1 MSDLESVEQRVR
13 VLEKHNRSLRW
24 TVILTLFLSILG
36 LMWGRLWPRNG
47 TIEARSFVVV
57 DPAGKPRGSLAF
69 DASGVGLNLQDE
81 RGHWRTG
88 LLVDNSG
95 RPALF
100 LFDTAAQPVV
110 TLNLQ
115 RGGSPFLRMR
125 SPEDEATFTTRLG
138 AGNSQGLFLSRGAD
152 TVQLKLPPASVRP

>member
-1 MSDLESVEQRVR
+1 VSEQDPIEQRVL

-24 TVILTLFLSILG
+24 MVILTFFLSILG
-36 LMWGRLWPRNG
+36 LIWGRLWPANG
-47 TIEARSFVVV
+47 VIEARSFVVV
-57 DPAGKPRGSLAF
+57 DAMGKPRGSLAF

-115 RGGSPFLRMR
+115 RNGSPVFRLR
-125 SPEDEATFTTRLG
+125 SPENEATVQARLG
-138 AGNSQGLFLSRGAD
+138 ANGPQGIFVVRGQD
-152 TVQLKLPPASVRP
+152 TASVALPGK

>member
-1 MSDLESVEQRVR
+1 MSEFEGIEARVR

-24 TVILTLFLSILG
+24 TVILTLCLSILG
-36 LMWGRLWPRNG
+36 LMWGRIWPANG
-47 TIEARSFVVV
+47 VVEARSFVVV
-57 DPAGKPRGSLAF
+57 DPAGKPRGSFAF
-69 DASGVGLNLQDE
+69 DQSGIGINMLDAQ
-81 RGHWRTG
+81 GHWRTG

-115 RGGSPFLRMR
+115 RGGSPSLRLR
-125 SPEDEATFTTRLG
+125 SAANNATVQASLG
-138 AGNSQGLFLSRGAD
+138 ADGPQGWFVVRGAD
-152 TVQLKLPPASVRP
+152 TAALKLPK

>member
-1 MSDLESVEQRVR
+1 VSESEAIEARVR

-24 TVILTLFLSILG
+24 VVIVTLLLSILS
-36 LMWGRLWPRNG
+36 LMWGRIWPGNG

-57 DPAGKPRGSLAF
+57 DAAGKPRGSFAF
-69 DASGVGLNLQDE
+69 DQSGVGLNLQDD
-81 RGHWRTG
+81 RGHWRMG

-115 RGGSPFLRMR
+115 RSGSPSFRLR
-125 SPEDEATFTTRLG
+125 SAENDATVQARLG
-138 AGNSQGLFLSRGAD
+138 ADAPQGWFVVRGGD
-152 TVQLKLPPASVRP
+152 TASVALPGK